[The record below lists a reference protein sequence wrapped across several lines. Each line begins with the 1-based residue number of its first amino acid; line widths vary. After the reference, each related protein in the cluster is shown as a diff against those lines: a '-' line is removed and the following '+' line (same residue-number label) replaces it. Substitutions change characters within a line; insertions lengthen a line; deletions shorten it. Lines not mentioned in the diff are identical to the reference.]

1 MPGTVREDGTF
12 SHSSN
17 SGGSGAVIFNKV
29 KNKEAA
35 WEFVKWFCSTEVQTE
50 YGADLEGLLGQMGRY
65 EAANAE
71 ALKQLNWSSAE
82 LGVLLDQWGSLTE
95 IPILPSSYAVTR
107 NIMNAFRETVNSN
120 ENPRDTLMYYN
131 SDMNE
136 EIQRKRENLGL
147 D

>member
-1 MPGTVREDGTF
+1 
-12 SHSSN
+12 
-17 SGGSGAVIFNKV
+17 V

-35 WEFVKWFCSTEVQTE
+35 WEFVKWFCSTPVQVE
-50 YGADLEGLLGQMGRY
+50 YGQNLEGLLGQMGRY
-65 EAANAE
+65 EAANID
-71 ALKQLNWSSAE
+71 ALQQLNWSAAE
-82 LGVLLDQWGSLTE
+82 LQVLKAQWQALDE

-131 SDMNE
+131 SDMND

>member
-1 MPGTVREDGTF
+1 M
-12 SHSSN
+12 
-17 SGGSGAVIFNKV
+17 

-35 WEFVKWFCSTEVQTE
+35 WEFVKWFCSTDVQTG
-50 YGADLEGLLGQMGRY
+50 YGSDLEGLLGQMGRY

-71 ALKQLNWSSAE
+71 TLRQLNWSSAE
-82 LGVLLDQWGSLTE
+82 LNVLLAQWEALDE

-131 SDMNE
+131 SDMNA
-136 EIQRKRENLGL
+136 EILRKRENLGL
-147 D
+147 S

>member
-1 MPGTVREDGTF
+1 MQV
-12 SHSSN
+12 S
-17 SGGSGAVIFNKV
+17 
-29 KNKEAA
+29 
-35 WEFVKWFCSTEVQTE
+35 

-65 EAANAE
+65 EAANGA
-71 ALKQLNWSSAE
+71 ALRQLNWSSAE
-82 LGVLLDQWGSLTE
+82 LSVLLAQREALRE

-136 EIQRKRENLGL
+136 EILRKRENLGL

>member
-1 MPGTVREDGTF
+1 MC
-12 SHSSN
+12 SSDLL
-17 SGGSGAVIFNKV
+17 SSC
-29 KNKEAA
+29 KNPDAA
-35 WEFVKWFCSTEVQTE
+35 WTFIKWFCSTEVQTE
-50 YGADLEGLLGQMGRY
+50 YGQDLEGLLGQMGRY
-65 EAANAE
+65 EASNVE
-71 ALKQLNWSSAE
+71 ALQQLNWSSAE
-82 LGVLLDQWGSLTE
+82 LDVLMAQWDSLVE

-131 SDMNE
+131 SDMND